1 MVYIKKKKQNIF
13 GREKRIFSINSF
25 IDACF
30 LKLPDKSVIIK
41 NLLYRLFVISALCN
55 PDCGVGGVCGY
66 NNTFSKMMCT
76 CLPGYHGEAC
86 DLGMDLS
93 LQPH

>member
-41 NLLYRLFVISALCN
+41 NLLYRLFVI
-55 PDCGVGGVCGY
+55 
-66 NNTFSKMMCT
+66 FS
-76 CLPGYHGEAC
+76 P
-86 DLGMDLS
+86 
-93 LQPH
+93 LQS